1 MPWLIAQATLSLAP
15 PWNWIG
21 LGVAVLVNVV
31 LLAAVVTLVSKIGM
45 RPSHKPA
52 ELPES
57 PRYKALT
64 APEAPKALPA
74 PEDT

>member
-15 PWNWIG
+15 PWNWVG
-21 LGVAVLVNVV
+21 LGVALFVHVV
-31 LLAAVVTLVSKIGM
+31 LLAAVIMLVSKLGM

-57 PRYKALT
+57 PKYKALS
-64 APEAPKALPA
+64 APELPEALPA
-74 PEDT
+74 LEEA